1 MSSSIF
7 PQYRKLKG
15 LQVYYLIESEQSFT
29 EIKKLGNK
37 LLEENIVA
45 TQFPERLRIQ
55 DMLTCAEGRFEMIT
69 EEEYTLFKFA

>member
-1 MSSSIF
+1 MSIHIF

-15 LQVYYLIESEQSFT
+15 LQVFYLIESNQSFT

-45 TQFPERLRIQ
+45 TQFPEKLRIQ
-55 DMLTCAEGRFEMIT
+55 DMLNCTDDRFQVIT
-69 EEEYTLFKFA
+69 KEEYNFFKSA